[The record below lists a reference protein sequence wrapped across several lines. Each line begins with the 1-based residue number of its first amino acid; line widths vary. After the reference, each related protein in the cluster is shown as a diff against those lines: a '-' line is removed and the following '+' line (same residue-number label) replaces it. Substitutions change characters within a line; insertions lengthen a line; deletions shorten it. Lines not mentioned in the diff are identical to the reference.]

1 MIRTAPKYNFKL
13 LKVEVTEFDWVNA
26 LKICRKKNISVRG
39 QLVCPWVFLA
49 ERESSV
55 ELIGQEGSI
64 AHYHPHPA
72 HLHSLRVKSPASL
85 GETVSDCRRVLA
97 V

>member
-1 MIRTAPKYNFKL
+1 MHSNFA
-13 LKVEVTEFDWVNA
+13 VN
-26 LKICRKKNISVRG
+26 KNISVRG
-39 QLVCPWVFLA
+39 KLVYPWVFLA

-55 ELIGQEGSI
+55 ELIGQEGSV
-64 AHYHPHPA
+64 AHYHPRPA
-72 HLHSLRVKSPASL
+72 HPHSLRAESPASL